1 LVLADRYDIETA
13 RLRLRPSLVE
23 FAETGLPERR
33 HRCRP
38 GFEDEVKIPPSHTAS
53 IDFLGLTELP
63 DEFKFIPVMEYHRF
77 ILLHGELR
85 VREPKPLPQEF
96 KHRWRQAVY
105 LLHGPFLIPTSSRTH
120 LLDHNR

>member
-1 LVLADRYDIETA
+1 LEGLILADRYDIETA
-13 RLRLRPSLVE
+13 RLQLRPSLVE
-23 FAETGLPERR
+23 FAETGPPR
-33 HRCRP
+33 